1 MDIEIDGPDEPKRKR
16 LSSKNE
22 NSADVDE
29 PAPKRLKNPPDV
41 EPARESKRRKTSG
54 APQPPTGK
62 PWFAESSLPEAVVT
76 ELERAFASAQLLG
89 TGCDPRAGASYAFL
103 STNETP
109 AACRAAVEAAVRTAA
124 AAFDLDWRTHAV
136 ARLRDDDDDVNLD
149 AKFVRYRPGDRCPPI
164 HLDTSL
170 TVDGRQVANALVY
183 LNDDFSGGETV
194 LDAAAPRPFVVRPRR
209 GRVVLWRSLHYDPV
223 VVERRALHTA
233 NPVGHG
239 EKRVLCLAIRAR
251 SKRRATL

>member
-1 MDIEIDGPDEPKRKR
+1 MDIDDEPKRKR

-22 NSADVDE
+22 NSADE
-29 PAPKRLKNPPDV
+29 PAPQRIKNPPDV

-124 AAFDLDWRTHAV
+124 AAFDLDWR
-136 ARLRDDDDDVNLD
+136 
-149 AKFVRYRPGDRCPPI
+149 
-164 HLDTSL
+164 
-170 TVDGRQVANALVY
+170 
-183 LNDDFSGGETV
+183 
-194 LDAAAPRPFVVRPRR
+194 
-209 GRVVLWRSLHYDPV
+209 
-223 VVERRALHTA
+223 
-233 NPVGHG
+233 
-239 EKRVLCLAIRAR
+239 
-251 SKRRATL
+251 